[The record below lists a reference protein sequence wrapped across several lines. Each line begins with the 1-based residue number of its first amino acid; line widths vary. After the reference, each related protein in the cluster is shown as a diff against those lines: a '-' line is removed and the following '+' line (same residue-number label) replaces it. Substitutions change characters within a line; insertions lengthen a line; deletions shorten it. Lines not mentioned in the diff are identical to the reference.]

1 VSGGDDRRGGARGA
15 RVVVTGVRRVHQ
27 ETIVALD
34 GISLTLD
41 PGDFTALTG
50 PSGSGK
56 TSLLSLIG
64 ALDRPSAGTVEVN
77 GELISDGGDQSRYR
91 REMVG
96 FVFQDHYLLPDLT
109 ARANVELPQ
118 IGAGI
123 GRAQRG
129 PRARELLEE
138 VGMGHRLEVLARYLS
153 GGERQRVAVARAL
166 ANDPQLLL
174 ADEPTGSLD
183 TESARRVLDL
193 LAAVRKRRGM
203 TMLVVTYDPA
213 VAERADKI
221 LHLLDGRLVNGDG
234 FGRLGPRE
242 QLDA

>member
-1 VSGGDDRRGGARGA
+1 MSGADVGLAGGRGA
-15 RVVVTGVRRVHQ
+15 RVVVSGVRRVHQ

-34 GISLTLD
+34 GVSLTLD

-77 GELISDGGDQSRYR
+77 GELISDGGDRSRYR

-118 IGAGI
+118 IGAGL
-123 GRAQRG
+123 GRSRRG

-138 VGMGHRLEVLARYLS
+138 VGMGHRLDVLARHLS

-183 TESARRVLDL
+183 SESARRVLDL
-193 LAAVRKRRGM
+193 LAAVRGVRGM
-203 TMLVVTYDPA
+203 TMLVVTYDRA
-213 VAERADKI
+213 VAERADKV
-221 LHLLDGRLVNGDG
+221 LHLLDGRLVDG
-234 FGRLGPRE
+234 ERPLGPRE

>member
-1 VSGGDDRRGGARGA
+1 VSGADVGAATKRGA
-15 RVVVTGVRRVHQ
+15 RVVVHEVRRVHQ

-34 GISLTLD
+34 GVSLTLD

-64 ALDRPSAGTVEVN
+64 ALDRPSSGTVEVN
-77 GELISDGGDQSRYR
+77 GQLISDGGDRSRYR

-118 IGAGI
+118 IGAGL
-123 GRAQRG
+123 GRSRRG

-138 VGMGHRLEVLARYLS
+138 VGMGHRLDALARHLS

-183 TESARRVLDL
+183 SESARRVLDL
-193 LAAVRKRRGM
+193 LAAVRGRRGM
-203 TMLVVTYDPA
+203 TMLVVTYDRA
-213 VAERADKI
+213 VADRADKV
-221 LHLLDGRLVNGDG
+221 LHLLDGRLVDGDQPSG
-234 FGRLGPRE
+234 LGARE

>member
-1 VSGGDDRRGGARGA
+1 
-15 RVVVTGVRRVHQ
+15 VHQ

-56 TSLLSLIG
+56 TSLLSVIG

-77 GELISDGGDQSRYR
+77 GELISDGGDRSRYR

-118 IGAGI
+118 IGAGT
-123 GRAQRG
+123 GRRDRAA
-129 PRARELLEE
+129 RARELLEE
-138 VGMGHRLEVLARYLS
+138 VSLAHRLDVLARHLS

-166 ANDPQLLL
+166 ANDPLLLL

-183 TESARRVLDL
+183 SESARRVLDL
-193 LAAVRKRRGM
+193 LAAVRRRRGM
-203 TMLVVTYDPA
+203 TMLVVTYDRA
-213 VAERADKI
+213 VAERADKV
-221 LHLLDGRLVNGDG
+221 LHLFDGRLVDGD
-234 FGRLGPRE
+234 RPSALGPRE

>member
-1 VSGGDDRRGGARGA
+1 
-15 RVVVTGVRRVHQ
+15 VRRVHQ
-27 ETIVALD
+27 EQIVALD
-34 GISLTLD
+34 GVSLTLD

-64 ALDRPSAGTVEVN
+64 ALDRPTAGTVEVN
-77 GELISDGGDQSRYR
+77 GELISDGGDRSRYR

-118 IGAGI
+118 IGAGLA
-123 GRAQRG
+123 RSRRG

-138 VGMGHRLEVLARYLS
+138 VGMGHRLEVLARHLS

-183 TESARRVLDL
+183 SESARRVLDL
-193 LAAVRKRRGM
+193 LAAVRRRRGM

-213 VAERADKI
+213 VAERADKV
-221 LHLLDGRLVNGDG
+221 LHLLDGRLVNGDRRG
-234 FGRLGPRE
+234 GSSAGE

>member
-1 VSGGDDRRGGARGA
+1 VSGGDVPRGGARGA

-34 GISLTLD
+34 GVSLTLD

-64 ALDRPSAGTVEVN
+64 ALDRPNAGTVEVN
-77 GELISDGGDQSRYR
+77 GELISDGGDRSRYR

-118 IGAGI
+118 IGAGV

-138 VGMGHRLEVLARYLS
+138 VGMGHRLDVLARFLS

-193 LAAVRKRRGM
+193 LAAVRRRRGM
-203 TMLVVTYDPA
+203 TMLVVTYDRA

-234 FGRLGPRE
+234 SSRSGPRE

>member
-1 VSGGDDRRGGARGA
+1 VVS
-15 RVVVTGVRRVHQ
+15 GVRRVHQ

-34 GISLTLD
+34 GVSLTLD

-77 GELISDGGDQSRYR
+77 GQLISDGGDRSRYR

-118 IGAGI
+118 IGAGL
-123 GRAQRG
+123 GRSRRV

-138 VGMGHRLEVLARYLS
+138 VGMGHRLDVLARHLS

-183 TESARRVLDL
+183 SESARRVLDL
-193 LAAVRKRRGM
+193 LAAVRGRRGM
-203 TMLVVTYDPA
+203 TMLVVTYDRA
-213 VAERADKI
+213 VAERADKV
-221 LHLLDGRLVNGDG
+221 LHLLDGRLVDG
-234 FGRLGPRE
+234 ERLLGPRE

>member
-1 VSGGDDRRGGARGA
+1 
-15 RVVVTGVRRVHQ
+15 VVVTGVRRVHQ

-34 GISLTLD
+34 GISLTLE
-41 PGDFTALTG
+41 PGDFAALTG

-64 ALDRPSAGTVEVN
+64 ALDRPSAGTVEVD
-77 GELISDGGDQSRYR
+77 GELISDSGDRSRYR

-118 IGAGI
+118 IGAGLA
-123 GRAQRG
+123 RSRRG

-138 VGMGHRLEVLARYLS
+138 VGMGHRLDVLARRLS

-166 ANDPQLLL
+166 ANDPRLLL

-183 TESARRVLDL
+183 SGSARRVLDL
-193 LAAVRKRRGM
+193 LAAVRSRRGM
-203 TMLVVTYDPA
+203 TMLVVTYDRA
-213 VAERADKI
+213 VAERADRV
-221 LHLLDGRLVNGDG
+221 LHLLDGRLVNGHRPAG
-234 FGRLGPRE
+234 SGPRE